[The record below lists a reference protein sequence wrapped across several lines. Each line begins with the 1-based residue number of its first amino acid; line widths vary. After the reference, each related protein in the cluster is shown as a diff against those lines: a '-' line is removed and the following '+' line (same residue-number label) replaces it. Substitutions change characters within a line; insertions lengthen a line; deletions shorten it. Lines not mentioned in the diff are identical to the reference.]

1 MQRVPIPALAVD
13 LYRAKALHY
22 HSLTARTS
30 LSSKERRKEKKLLA
44 AQGKD
49 PSVVGVDAQQ
59 KKLKWNRLDAPSW
72 LGTSAL
78 VWDTLGE
85 LTTTILHCAKVH
97 ADDLCVAPFSG
108 NEELAEMYRHLGKA
122 MTTTSAELPAS
133 LDVNPSSGA
142 RVSILCGQAEAV
154 SALHCLLSDPW
165 LMLRK
170 RCSWHGV
177 GHTKRQ
183 FPCC

>member
-30 LSSKERRKEKKLLA
+30 LSSKERRKEKKLLT

-59 KKLKWNRLDAPSW
+59 KKVKWNRLDAPSW

-78 VWDTLGE
+78 MWDTLGE
-85 LTTTILHCAKVH
+85 LTA
-97 ADDLCVAPFSG
+97 ADGTVRRLMPINCVLPSSG
-108 NEELAEMYRHLGKA
+108 NEELAETYRRLGKA
-122 MTTTSAELPAS
+122 MTTTGAELPAS
-133 LDVNPSSGA
+133 LDVNPNSGA
-142 RVSILCGQAEAV
+142 RVHILCGQAEAV
-154 SALHCLLSDPW
+154 SAPHRLLPHSKLMPW
-165 LMLRK
+165 MRRSLRG
-170 RCSWHGV
+170 RGR
-177 GHTKRQ
+177 TKRH
-183 FPCC
+183 FACC